1 VTSGEAYRAA
11 RDVPVAEVDSAVA
24 RPVPA
29 EAFQRAARRRLVRVS
44 SRGDA
49 SFPPDCIRA
58 SRLGLEIRGRFRPR
72 RRSDDPVGLRAGR
85 WDSFD
90 KPTLKPLAFVVFM
103 PYSPGLGRCRHAEPK
118 WGSVPH
124 ESGGRAAGIAYGG
137 ARGTAITVEIRKADA
152 GNSSTADTHQGSV
165 SAPGGRNELS
175 LSDHQELGE
184 RISAILRRAEEA
196 AEAIVHNAVE
206 VAEQTLAEAHER
218 ASAELDAVQ
227 RDVELAHQEAA
238 VAARAEA
245 AAEEKVL
252 HAHEVAA
259 RHMRQ
264 LADEIASHR
273 RDIEQ
278 ASRVL
283 EERLSLLASEIEPA
297 ERISRPPHVT
307 AVVSGSASPS
317 IGEPALER
325 IVQLVGAIVL
335 AVTAVAAMLVLL
347 VVLS

>member
-1 VTSGEAYRAA
+1 MPTR
-11 RDVPVAEVDSAVA
+11 RT
-24 RPVPA
+24 
-29 EAFQRAARRRLVRVS
+29 QR
-44 SRGDA
+44 
-49 SFPPDCIRA
+49 
-58 SRLGLEIRGRFRPR
+58 
-72 RRSDDPVGLRAGR
+72 
-85 WDSFD
+85 
-90 KPTLKPLAFVVFM
+90 
-103 PYSPGLGRCRHAEPK
+103 
-118 WGSVPH
+118 GSVPH

-152 GNSSTADTHQGSV
+152 GNSSTAETHQGSV

-175 LSDHQELGE
+175 LSNHPELGE

-206 VAEQTLAEAHER
+206 VAEQTLAEAHEL

-273 RDIEQ
+273 RDIER

-283 EERLSLLASEIEPA
+283 EERLSRLASEIEPA

-307 AVVSGSASPS
+307 AVSGSASPS
-317 IGEPALER
+317 IREPALER
-325 IVQLVGAIVL
+325 IVQMVGAIVL